1 MAFKQKEENYEKS
14 SCSNPCPG
22 LHRTLCPLDFS
33 AVLSRSVI
41 FIGFIPIPGLLF
53 GLLIQLIPAILGFVG
68 AGSLW
73 NS

>member
-1 MAFKQKEENYEKS
+1 MKKALAVILVLV
-14 SCSNPCPG
+14 CIG
-22 LHRTLCPLDFS
+22 LS
-33 AVLSRSVI
+33 VLWIIHDPVFSRSVI

>member
-1 MAFKQKEENYEKS
+1 MPN
-14 SCSNPCPG
+14 CPM
-22 LHRTLCPLDFS
+22 
-33 AVLSRSVI
+33 
-41 FIGFIPIPGLLF
+41 GFIPIPGLLF

>member
-1 MAFKQKEENYEKS
+1 MKKALAVILVLVCIGLS
-14 SCSNPCPG
+14 VLWIIHDPG
-22 LHRTLCPLDFS
+22 FS
-33 AVLSRSVI
+33 AVFSRSVI